1 MVSISADQ
9 ACNRSLS
16 MKKEIDGVLFTLSR
30 NKLTLNYQC
39 EEGANH
45 DNVY

>member
-9 ACNRSLS
+9 ACNRSPS
-16 MKKEIDGVLFTLSR
+16 MKEEITGVLFTLSR
-30 NKLTLNYQC
+30 NKLTLNSQC